1 MNALFE
7 ETAQALTANDS
18 GRLMALVPLAD
29 RISVPEHEV
38 FRVVGRRNLLD
49 AILRETASNLRLL
62 RRLRDQRRIGDSGSG
77 YEAFRQ

>member
-29 RISVPEHEV
+29 RISAPEHEV
-38 FRVVGRRNLLD
+38 FPMVARRNLLD
-49 AILRETASNLRLL
+49 AILRETACNLRLL
-62 RRLRDQRRIGDSGSG
+62 RRLRDQRRIDDSGSG